1 MTYNNDVAHCE
12 GTGCPLAEKCK
23 RFQFYK
29 IWKEKEKKEY
39 CLTPFV
45 KPRYDD
51 DNCENF
57 LRYER
62 TKI

>member
-1 MTYNNDVAHCE
+1 MMTYNNDVAHCE
-12 GTGCPLAEKCK
+12 GTDCPLAEKCR
-23 RFQFYK
+23 RFQYYK

-45 KPRYDD
+45 EPRYDD

-62 TKI
+62 ND

>member
-1 MTYNNDVAHCE
+1 MDYNNDIAHCE

-23 RFQFYK
+23 RFQLYK

-45 KPRYDD
+45 EPSYKN
-51 DNCENF
+51 DNCGF
-57 LRYER
+57 
-62 TKI
+62 I